1 MVKVSWS
8 LSQQAGA
15 AAFKLFER
23 TPLSPAL
30 TAKDLSGGRTP
41 IFNVPHWQRSN
52 HNPVETDEDN
62 TPQTIS
68 DSNHWPHCNYD
79 LNNPNDSED
88 NCTTDNESVIEQNNC
103 IENLE

>member
-1 MVKVSWS
+1 MVKVSLS

-23 TPLSPAL
+23 TALSPAL

-41 IFNVPHWQRSN
+41 IFNVN
-52 HNPVETDEDN
+52 HNPVDTDEDN

-88 NCTTDNESVIEQNNC
+88 NCTTDNESDIEQNNC